1 MLKIT
6 HDAKAAIQELLVAND
21 RQNGGLRISVQ
32 AGGCAGLQYGMKLE
46 ESPNEDDIVLQADW
60 GAIYIEPESAAKL
73 DGTTVD
79 FTETVAGKGFN
90 FENPNAEGKCSCGK
104 SFA

>member
-1 MLKIT
+1 MLIIT
-6 HDAKAAIQELLVAND
+6 KDAKAAIQELLAAH
-21 RQNGGLRISVQ
+21 GKESSGLRIAVET
-32 AGGCAGLQYGMKLE
+32 GGCAGFQYGMSLE
-46 ESPNEDDIVLQADW
+46 ENAKEDDIVLKADW
-60 GAIYIEPESAAKL
+60 GTIFLGPESAAML

-90 FENPNAEGKCSCGK
+90 FENPNAQGKCSCGK

>member
-1 MLKIT
+1 MLIVT
-6 HDAKAAIQELLVAND
+6 HAAKDAIQELLTSNGKEK
-21 RQNGGLRISVQ
+21 GGLRISVKT
-32 AGGCAGLQYGMKLE
+32 GGCAGFQYGLALE
-46 ESPNEDDIVLQADW
+46 DEANEEDIVLRSDW
-60 GAIYIEPESAAKL
+60 GAIFIEPESAERIN
-73 DGTTVD
+73 GTTLD

>member
-21 RQNGGLRISVQ
+21 RADGGLRISVQ
-32 AGGCAGLQYGMKLE
+32 SGGCAGLQYGMKLE
-46 ESPNEDDIVLQADW
+46 EKPNEDDIVLQADW

-73 DGTTVD
+73 NGTTVD
-79 FTETVAGKGFN
+79 FTESVAGKGFN